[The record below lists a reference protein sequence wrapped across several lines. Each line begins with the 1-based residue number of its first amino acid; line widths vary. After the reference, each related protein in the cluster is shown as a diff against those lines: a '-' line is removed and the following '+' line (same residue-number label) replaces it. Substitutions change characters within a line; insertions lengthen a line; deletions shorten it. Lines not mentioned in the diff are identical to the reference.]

1 MLELVEKWLDY
12 KKLNQGR
19 AKDTIDKYRY
29 YLVLFIDYCTDK
41 EINGLNVKTNELEH
55 FLGFYLHER
64 KLSPQTR
71 RTAVAAIKGFYAWL
85 KEQSIT
91 NDNTAIN
98 LPYPATSKKIPI
110 AMGLS
115 SFEKILHQCDL
126 STFLGLRD
134 AAIIS
139 TLGGTGIR
147 LGGLVGLNQSSM
159 QTFEHEGRERLALKV
174 FEKGSKERLIPVPM
188 ESHLFLR
195 AYLGHPDFKAI
206 NRDLP
211 NGDKVL
217 FVSTHNHMVKPWDY
231 YGENRRLKKR
241 SIQDMIT
248 RRGVAAGIPL
258 NQCHPHAFRHLT
270 GTEYAEEDL
279 DLITRQTLLG
289 HVSPQTT
296 AIYTQMAMRKLTT
309 QIDKAN
315 PLAKVNTAVTP
326 LINNI

>member
-1 MLELVEKWLDY
+1 MLKLVEKWLDF
-12 KKLNQGR
+12 KSLNQGR
-19 AKDTIDKYRY
+19 AKDTISKYRY
-29 YLVLFIDYCTDK
+29 YLILFVEYCIDRNIDP
-41 EINGLNVKTNELEH
+41 LLVKTNELEH
-55 FLGFYLHER
+55 YLGFYLHER

-71 RTAVAAIKGFYAWL
+71 RTAVAAVKGFYAWL
-85 KEQSIT
+85 TDQNII

-98 LPYPATSKKIPI
+98 LPYPATSRKIPI

-134 AAIIS
+134 AAIIAI
-139 TLGGTGIR
+139 LGGTGIR
-147 LGGLVGLNQSSM
+147 LSGLVGLNESSM
-159 QTFEHEGRERLALKV
+159 QSFEHEGRERLAIKV
-174 FEKGSKERLIPVPM
+174 FEKGNKERLVPVPM

-195 AYLGHPDFKAI
+195 AYLGHPDLKEI
-206 NRDLP
+206 NRGLP

-248 RRGVAAGIPL
+248 RRGDAAGIPS

-270 GTEYAEEDL
+270 GTEYAED
-279 DLITRQTLLG
+279 DIDMITRQTLLG

-296 AIYTQMAMRKLTT
+296 AIYTQMAMRKLTS
-309 QIDKAN
+309 QVDKAN
-315 PLAKVNTAVTP
+315 PISKVNTAVTP